1 MESGQLSV
9 EYNAEN
15 ALYDLH
21 CHSHF
26 SDGELAPADLVARA
40 AAQGVTHLALT
51 DHDTTA
57 GIRVAQEAIKQQEL
71 PLQLIPGVEI
81 TCRWQAFEIHLV
93 GLNVDVE
100 HPALVAL
107 LEAQQQMRKR
117 RYEAM
122 LAKLH
127 KAGIDVAPPLAAD
140 LTMPTR
146 KHLAD
151 ALVEQGWVKDIETA
165 FRRYLGKG
173 QQAYIATEWSS
184 LEAAIAAVQAA
195 GGKAVIAHPHAYQLS
210 NKWLRRLLQE
220 SKNWGVDGV
229 EVAISQQRPGDRLA
243 LATMAREIGLAGS
256 AGSDFHGPRPWRE
269 LGKNLCLPPDTVP
282 IWDTWTPS

>member
-1 MESGQLSV
+1 MESHQV
-9 EYNAEN
+9 TFAPNAGN
-15 ALYDLH
+15 DLYDLH

-26 SDGELAPADLVARA
+26 SDGELAPAELVARA
-40 AAQGVTHLALT
+40 VDFGVTHLALT

-57 GIRVAQEAIKQQEL
+57 GIAVARQAIEEQRL
-71 PLQLIPGVEI
+71 PLKLIAGVEI
-81 TCRWQAFEIHLV
+81 TCRWEAFEIHLV
-93 GLNVDVE
+93 GLNVNVE
-100 HPALVAL
+100 HPALVEL
-107 LEAQQQMRKR
+107 LQQQQQMRQQ

-127 KAGIDVAPPLAAD
+127 KAGIDVTPPLAGE

-151 ALVEQGWVKDIETA
+151 ALVAQGWVKDIESA

-184 LEAAIAAVQAA
+184 LADAIAAVQAA
-195 GGKAVIAHPHAYQLS
+195 GGKAAIAHPHAYQLS
-210 NKWLRRLLQE
+210 NKWLRRLLRD
-220 SKNWGVDGV
+220 SKAWGVDGV

-243 LATMAREIGLAGS
+243 LATMAREIGLEAS

-282 IWDTWTPS
+282 IWSTWTLS

>member
-1 MESGQLSV
+1 MTEQQPRF
-9 EYNAEN
+9 EPNAGEK
-15 ALYDLH
+15 LYDLH

-26 SDGELAPADLVARA
+26 SDGELAPAELVARA

-57 GIRVAQEAIKQQEL
+57 GIAAAEQAIAAQEL

-81 TCRWQAFEIHLV
+81 TCRWEAFEIHLV
-93 GLNVDVE
+93 GLNVEVT
-100 HPALVAL
+100 HPALVNL
-107 LEAQQQMRKR
+107 LEQQQAMRQQ

-127 KAGIDVAPPLAAD
+127 KAGIEVTPPLAAE

-151 ALVEQGWVKDIETA
+151 ALVEQGWVKDVETA

-173 QQAYIATEWSS
+173 QQAYIATDWCS
-184 LEAAIAAVQAA
+184 LADAATAVQAA

-210 NKWLRRLLQE
+210 NKWLRRLLRE
-220 SKNWGVDGV
+220 SKESGVDGV

-243 LATMAREIGLAGS
+243 LATMAREIGLVAS

-282 IWDTWTPS
+282 IWSTWTHP

>member
-1 MESGQLSV
+1 MSEQQQRF
-9 EYNAEN
+9 EPNAGEK
-15 ALYDLH
+15 LYDLH
-21 CHSHF
+21 CHSHY
-26 SDGELAPADLVARA
+26 SDGELAPAELVARA
-40 AAQGVTHLALT
+40 AAHGVTHLALT

-57 GIRVAQEAIKQQEL
+57 GITAAEQAIAAQEL
-71 PLQLIPGVEI
+71 PLHLIPGVEI
-81 TCRWQAFEIHLV
+81 TCRWEAFEIHLV
-93 GLNVDVE
+93 GLNVE
-100 HPALVAL
+100 ITHPALVNL
-107 LEAQQQMRKR
+107 LEQQQTMRQQ

-127 KAGIDVAPPLAAD
+127 KAGIDVTPPLAAE

-151 ALVEQGWVKDIETA
+151 ALVEQGWVKDIESA

-173 QQAYIATEWSS
+173 QQAYIATDWCS
-184 LEAAIAAVQAA
+184 LADAARAVQAA

-210 NKWLRRLLQE
+210 NKWLRRLLRDSKE
-220 SKNWGVDGV
+220 SGVDGV

-243 LATMAREIGLAGS
+243 LATMARDIGLAAS

-282 IWDTWTPS
+282 IWETWTHP

>member
-1 MESGQLSV
+1 MSEQQQRF
-9 EYNAEN
+9 EPNAGEK
-15 ALYDLH
+15 LYDLH
-21 CHSHF
+21 CHSHY
-26 SDGELAPADLVARA
+26 SDGELAPAELVARA
-40 AAQGVTHLALT
+40 AAHGVTHLALT

-57 GIRVAQEAIKQQEL
+57 GIAAAEQAIAAQEL
-71 PLQLIPGVEI
+71 PLHLIPGVEI
-81 TCRWQAFEIHLV
+81 TCRWEAFEIHLV
-93 GLNVDVE
+93 GLNVE
-100 HPALVAL
+100 ITHPALVNL
-107 LEAQQQMRKR
+107 LEQQQTMRQQ

-127 KAGIDVAPPLAAD
+127 KAGIDVTPPLAAE

-151 ALVEQGWVKDIETA
+151 ALVEQGWVKDIESA

-173 QQAYIATEWSS
+173 QQAYIATDWCS
-184 LEAAIAAVQAA
+184 LADAARAVQAA

-210 NKWLRRLLQE
+210 NKWLRRLLRDSKE
-220 SKNWGVDGV
+220 SGVDGV

-243 LATMAREIGLAGS
+243 LATMAREIGLAAS

-282 IWDTWTPS
+282 IWETWTHP

>member
-1 MESGQLSV
+1 MSEQQQRF
-9 EYNAEN
+9 EPNAGEK
-15 ALYDLH
+15 LYDLH
-21 CHSHF
+21 CHSHY
-26 SDGELAPADLVARA
+26 SDGELAPAELVARA
-40 AAQGVTHLALT
+40 AAHGVTHLALT

-57 GIRVAQEAIKQQEL
+57 GITAAEQAIAAQEL
-71 PLQLIPGVEI
+71 PLHLIPGVEI
-81 TCRWQAFEIHLV
+81 TCRWEAFEIHLV
-93 GLNVDVE
+93 GLNVE
-100 HPALVAL
+100 ITHPALVNL
-107 LEAQQQMRKR
+107 LKQQQTMRQQ

-127 KAGIDVAPPLAAD
+127 KAGIDVTPPLAAE

-151 ALVEQGWVKDIETA
+151 ALVEQGWVKDIESA

-173 QQAYIATEWSS
+173 QQAYIATDWCS
-184 LEAAIAAVQAA
+184 LADAACAVQAA

-210 NKWLRRLLQE
+210 NKWLRRLLRDSKE
-220 SKNWGVDGV
+220 SGVDGV

-243 LATMAREIGLAGS
+243 LATMAREIGLAAS

-282 IWDTWTPS
+282 IWETWTHP

>member
-1 MESGQLSV
+1 MEAKLTP
-9 EYNAEN
+9 YTANAGED
-15 ALYDLH
+15 LYDLH
-21 CHSHF
+21 CHSHY
-26 SDGELAPADLVARA
+26 SDGELAPEELVARA
-40 AAQGVTHLALT
+40 SACGVTHLALT

-57 GIRVAQEAIKQQEL
+57 GIAAAQAAIQAQQL

-81 TCRWQAFEIHLV
+81 TCRWQGFEIHLV
-93 GLNVDVE
+93 GLNLDVD
-100 HPALVAL
+100 HPALEAL
-107 LEAQQQMRKR
+107 LQQQQSKR
-117 RYEAM
+117 QQRYEAM

-127 KAGIDVAPPLAAD
+127 KAGIEVTPPLAAQ

-151 ALVEQGWVKDIETA
+151 ALVAQGWVKDIESA

-173 QQAYIATEWSS
+173 QQAYVATEWSS
-184 LEAAIAAVQAA
+184 LAEAITAVQAA

-210 NKWLRRLLQE
+210 NKWLRRLLRE
-220 SKNWGVDGV
+220 SKEWGVDGV

-243 LATMAREIGLAGS
+243 LATMAEEIGLEAS

-269 LGKNLCLPPDTVP
+269 LGKNLCLPSNTVP
-282 IWDTWTPS
+282 IWSTWISA

>member
-1 MESGQLSV
+1 MTEQQPCF
-9 EYNAEN
+9 EPNAGEN
-15 ALYDLH
+15 LYDLH

-26 SDGELAPADLVARA
+26 SDGELAPAELVARA

-57 GIRVAQEAIKQQEL
+57 GIAAAEQAIAAQEL

-81 TCRWQAFEIHLV
+81 TCRWEAFEIHLV
-93 GLNVDVE
+93 GLNVEVT
-100 HPALVAL
+100 HPALVNL
-107 LEAQQQMRKR
+107 LEQQQAMRQQ

-127 KAGIDVAPPLAAD
+127 KAGIEVTPPLAAE

-151 ALVEQGWVKDIETA
+151 ALVEQDWVKDIETA

-173 QQAYIATEWSS
+173 QQAYIATDWCS
-184 LEAAIAAVQAA
+184 LADAATAVQAA

-210 NKWLRRLLQE
+210 NKWLRRLLRE
-220 SKNWGVDGV
+220 SKESGVDGV

-243 LATMAREIGLAGS
+243 LATMAREIGLAAS

-282 IWDTWTPS
+282 IWSTWTHP

>member
-1 MESGQLSV
+1 MQNSTSAFTP
-9 EYNAEN
+9 NAGDN
-15 ALYDLH
+15 LYDLH
-21 CHSHF
+21 CHSHY
-26 SDGELAPADLVARA
+26 SDGELAPDELVKRA
-40 AAQGVTHLALT
+40 ADFGVTHLALT

-57 GIRVAQEAIKQQEL
+57 GVGVAQAAIAAQNL
-71 PLQLIPGVEI
+71 SLQLIPGVEI
-81 TCRWQAFEIHLV
+81 TCRWNAFEIHLV
-93 GLNVDVE
+93 GLNVDAE
-100 HPALVAL
+100 HPALVEL
-107 LEAQQQMRKR
+107 LDKQQDMRQQ

-127 KAGIDVAPPLAAD
+127 KAGIEVKPPLAAE

-151 ALVEQGWVKDIETA
+151 ALVEQGWVKDIESA

-173 QQAYIATEWSS
+173 QQAYIATQWSS
-184 LEAAIAAVQAA
+184 LADAAAAVHAA

-210 NKWLRRLLQE
+210 NKWLRRLLNE
-220 SKNWGVDGV
+220 SKGWGIDGV

-243 LATMAREIGLAGS
+243 LATMAREIGLEAS

-282 IWDTWTPS
+282 IWSTWSPS